1 MANPERLERLLRDA
15 GFSEVR
21 TEDLEGQFK
30 FADADEYLGLIAD
43 TAGPVALALQG
54 LTEDE
59 RAAVRADV
67 EDSLQRYAA
76 DGGYELPCVAL
87 CAVAS

>member
-1 MANPERLERLLRDA
+1 
-15 GFSEVR
+15 VR
-21 TEDLEGQFK
+21 TEELEGRFV

-54 LTEDE
+54 LTQDE

-76 DGGYELPCVAL
+76 GGGYELPCVAL